1 VHFESEGLDRVTPG
15 LSWESAAMSELRT
28 VRKHSN
34 RRLWYPDESRYVTL
48 ADIYEW
54 VIDGTDLNVIHIDT
68 NADVTRDVLFQVM
81 AAQEQ
86 TAAPAMTLE
95 FLLQAIR
102 TGARASGGME
112 ATFLEQSM
120 NLFRT
125 LQGDRKKDGRAAQ
138 DSLVRTAQHFAE
150 VNYQRWHIVE
160 GRISRTLANA
170 QSLYASPAVAGR
182 SQLIAQPT
190 MPAPTRSKRS
200 PRPPAAKARPWTR

>member
-1 VHFESEGLDRVTPG
+1 VHFESEGLDRVTSG

-34 RRLWYPDESRYVTL
+34 RRLWYPDGSRYITL
-48 ADIYEW
+48 ANVCEW
-54 VIDGTDLNVIHIDT
+54 VIDGTDLNVIDVDT
-68 NADVTRDVLFQVM
+68 NSDVTRDVLFQVM

-86 TAAPAMTLE
+86 AAAPSMTRE

-102 TGARASGGME
+102 TGARASGGMV

-120 NLFRT
+120 NVFRT
-125 LQGDRKKDGRAAQ
+125 LQGGRKKGGRAAQ
-138 DSLVRTAQHFAE
+138 DSVVRTAQHFAE
-150 VNYQRWHIVE
+150 VNYQRWRVVE

-170 QSLYASPAVAGR
+170 QSPCASSAVAGG

-190 MPAPTRSKRS
+190 VQAQARSKRS
-200 PRPPAAKARPWTR
+200 PRPPAAKARRWTR